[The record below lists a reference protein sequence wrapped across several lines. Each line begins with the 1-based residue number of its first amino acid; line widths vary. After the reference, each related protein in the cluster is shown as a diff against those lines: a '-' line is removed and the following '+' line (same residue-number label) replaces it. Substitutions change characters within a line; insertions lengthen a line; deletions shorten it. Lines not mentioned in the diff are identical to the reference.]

1 MAGTLAIEIADAAL
15 LAFSRVATGGRH
27 HGSSPGYAF
36 AEGQAL
42 LVGQAAAARAHL
54 KPRQVCTRFWESLEP
69 EPVGKPFPAA
79 TTHSDLAHA
88 HLRALWEPCRAFRE
102 VVLAVPGFRT
112 ERQLGL
118 ILGLARSLEM
128 PVVGL
133 VDSAVAVAQGQPGPA
148 CVHLDLH
155 LHRASATAV
164 RRRGVE
170 LVRERVETVEGAGLL
185 ALQEAWAR
193 AVEQAFLAQA
203 RFDPRHA
210 GESEQALH
218 EALPGWL
225 ATLEHADRVTLR
237 LRAGTRE
244 HEAVL
249 ERAAALAAA
258 ESVCRQLVQLVGLL
272 RQAGEPTTI
281 LLSARAA
288 AVPSLAARLRQMPG
302 AEVVTLLPEAVAAG
316 ALVARAQAEPVDG
329 DAVPLLVRLHAAEP
343 PAAATRPGP
352 AGDGAPAATLP
363 GLAAALPGRPSHLLL
378 GVTLH
383 RLAADALV
391 LGTAPP
397 AGSRGVTLSGET
409 VGISRAH
416 CRAWVDGELAFVED
430 QSSYGTFVN
439 DQRVSARTRL
449 HPGDRLRLGTPGIEL
464 VVVAEAGS

>member
-1 MAGTLAIEIADAAL
+1 MPSLLAIELADAAL
-15 LAFSRVATGGRH
+15 LAFSRAAGGGRH
-27 HGSSPGYAF
+27 HGASPGYAF
-36 AEGQAL
+36 AEGKVL
-42 LVGQAAAARAHL
+42 LVGQEAAARAHL
-54 KPRQVCTRFWESLEP
+54 KPRQVSTRFWECLEP

-79 TTHSDLAHA
+79 TTHADLAHA
-88 HLRALWEPCRAFRE
+88 HLRSLWEPCRAFRE
-102 VVLAVPGFRT
+102 VVLAVPGFRS

-133 VDSAVAVAQGQPGPA
+133 VDSAVAVAQGQPGET
-148 CVHLDLH
+148 CLHLDLH
-155 LHRASATAV
+155 LHRALATAV
-164 RRRGVE
+164 RRQGDE

-185 ALQEAWAR
+185 ALHEAWAR
-193 AVEQAFLAQA
+193 AAEQAFLAQS

-225 ATLEHADRVTLR
+225 ARLEHADHVTLR
-237 LRAGTRE
+237 LRSGGRE

-258 ESVCRQLVQLVGLL
+258 EPVSRQLVQLVGLL
-272 RQAGEPTTI
+272 RPAGQPVTI

-288 AVPSLAARLRQMPG
+288 RVPSLQARLRQMPG

-316 ALVARAQAEPVDG
+316 ALLARAQAEPLEG
-329 DAVPLLVRLHAAEP
+329 EAVPLLLRLRASQ
-343 PAAATRPGP
+343 PAAGLAP
-352 AGDGAPAATLP
+352 AGAPRGGEQAAPRPAKGAAVPGAPT
-363 GLAAALPGRPSHLLL
+363 HLLL
-378 GVTLH
+378 GASLQ
-383 RLAADALV
+383 RLSAEPLV

-397 AGSRGVTLSGET
+397 AGERGWALSGDT

-439 DQRVSARTRL
+439 GERVAGRARL
-449 HPGDRLRLGTPGIEL
+449 QPGDRLRLGTPGVEL
-464 VVVAEAGS
+464 LVVAEAGS